1 MATCLSAL
9 AYLRYRQLVQQLM
22 NLVGVANREAGVQE
36 LIEARLNA
44 ALAKSM
50 EEIRMLPNC
59 IEEEVALEGKKV
71 KVTTY
76 HETLE
81 GDKHHLIVQAIRPRW
96 GGLIN
101 AAIAKGYELS
111 GTANPRQLSV
121 EELYD
126 YT

>member
-1 MATCLSAL
+1 MARHTPE
-9 AYLRYRQLVQQLM
+9 LV
-22 NLVGVANREAGVQE
+22 AGMDRNTQ
-36 LIEARLNA
+36 
-44 ALAKSM
+44 
-50 EEIRMLPNC
+50 
-59 IEEEVALEGKKV
+59 EVALDGKKI
-71 KVTTY
+71 KLTTY

-81 GDKHHLIVQAIRPRW
+81 GDKHRLIVQAIRPRW

-111 GTANPRQLSV
+111 DTGSPRKLRV

>member
-1 MATCLSAL
+1 M
-9 AYLRYRQLVQQLM
+9 
-22 NLVGVANREAGVQE
+22 EE

-44 ALAKSM
+44 ALAKSID
-50 EEIRMLPNC
+50 EIRRLPVC
-59 IEEEVALEGKKV
+59 AEEEVALDGKKI
-71 KVTTY
+71 KLTTY

-81 GDKHHLIVQAIRPRW
+81 GDKHRLIVQAIRPRW

-101 AAIAKGYELS
+101 AAIAEGYELS
-111 GTANPRQLSV
+111 DTGSPRKLRV